1 MLSRLD
7 RNTVTP
13 VVSSV
18 DAALGRLALKE
29 MDAALLSYAIL
40 HESGALGV
48 DPVPLTEAMKVAAYV
63 HRDDRRAALRE
74 GVQDPY
80 IVHPFRLVLRLVR
93 YGCAD
98 PAVLAAAALHDT
110 VEDHPD
116 DVVALFPGNGSA
128 LPGNGSALDALDVLA
143 AQFGPDVASLVAAVT
158 NPPTPPGGDRQAQ
171 YHDHVA
177 RIVADPRVFLV
188 KIADFVDNAG
198 SLRHLADGPM
208 RARLEARYAPLVPI
222 YRAALATHERTLADR
237 LPPTGLARLTK
248 HISRIARRLPRH
260 PS

>member
-1 MLSRLD
+1 MLSRPN

-18 DAALGRLALKE
+18 DAALSRLALKE

-48 DPVPLTEAMKVAAYV
+48 DPVPLTEAMKIAAYV
-63 HRDDRRAALRE
+63 HRDDRRAALRD
-74 GVQDPY
+74 GVRDPY

-116 DVVALFPGNGSA
+116 DVVALFPA
-128 LPGNGSALDALDVLA
+128 DSALDALVA
-143 AQFGPDVASLVAAVT
+143 RFGPDVAGLVAAVT
-158 NPPTPPGGDRQAQ
+158 NPPTPPGVDRQDH
-171 YHDHVA
+171 YHEHVA
-177 RIVADPRVFLV
+177 RIVADPRVFLI

-208 RARLEARYAPLVPI
+208 RARLEGRYAPLVPV
-222 YRAALATHERTLADR
+222 YRAALATHEPTLADR

-248 HISRIARRLPRH
+248 HLTRIAHRLP
-260 PS
+260 PSSQVGRGTDSGVG

>member
-1 MLSRLD
+1 MLSRLN

-13 VVSSV
+13 VVSSI
-18 DAALGRLALKE
+18 DGALSRLALKE

-40 HESGALGV
+40 HESGLLGV
-48 DPVPLTEAMKVAAYV
+48 EPGPLSDAMKVAAYV
-63 HRDDRRAALRE
+63 HRDDRRAALRD

-116 DVVALFPGNGSA
+116 DVVALFPTASSA
-128 LPGNGSALDALDVLA
+128 LAALSSS
-143 AQFGPDVASLVAAVT
+143 FGPDVAGLVAAVT
-158 NPPTPPGGDRQAQ
+158 NPPTPPGVDRQAH
-171 YHDHVA
+171 YHEHVA

-188 KIADFVDNAG
+188 KVADFVDNAG
-198 SLRHLADGPM
+198 SLRHLAKGEM
-208 RARLEARYAPLVPI
+208 RTRLEHRYAPLVPV
-222 YRAALATHERTLADR
+222 YQSAFATHEATLADR

-248 HISRIARRLPRH
+248 HLTRIAHRLLRP
-260 PS
+260 PV

>member
-1 MLSRLD
+1 MLSRLN

-13 VVSSV
+13 VVSSI
-18 DAALGRLALKE
+18 DGALSRLALKE

-40 HESGALGV
+40 HESGLLGV
-48 DPVPLTEAMKVAAYV
+48 EPGPLSDAMKVAAYV
-63 HRDDRRAALRE
+63 HRDDRRAALRD

-116 DVVALFPGNGSA
+116 DVVALFPAESA
-128 LPGNGSALDALDVLA
+128 GSALDALAALA
-143 AQFGPDVASLVAAVT
+143 VQFGPDVASLVAAVT
-158 NPPTPPGGDRQAQ
+158 NPPTPPGADRLVVYQE
-171 YHDHVA
+171 HVT

-188 KIADFVDNAG
+188 KVADFVDNAG
-198 SLRHLADGPM
+198 SLRHLAAGPM
-208 RARLEARYAPLVPI
+208 RTRLEARYAPLVPV
-222 YRAALATHERTLADR
+222 YQAALATHEATLADR
-237 LPPTGLARLTK
+237 LPPSGRARLTK
-248 HISRIARRLPRH
+248 HLTRIAHRLPPPPRL